1 MREFATNRD
10 THTLATDFLNE
21 HAQLIAKR
29 EKLVSMVNGIKK
41 LSLKK

>member
-10 THTLATDFLNE
+10 THSLATDFLNE
-21 HAQLIAKR
+21 HAQLIAEG

-41 LSLKK
+41 LSSKE